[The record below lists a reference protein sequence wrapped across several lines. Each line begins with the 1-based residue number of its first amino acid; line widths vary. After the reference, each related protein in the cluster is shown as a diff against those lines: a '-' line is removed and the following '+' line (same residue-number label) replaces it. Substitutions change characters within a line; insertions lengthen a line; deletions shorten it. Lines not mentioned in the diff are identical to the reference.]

1 MDDKYIK
8 EHSVIERYLTGQLTK
23 EELDEFSFLLMKD
36 KNLQKEVQVNRQLFK
51 TLWAQQSDER
61 QQAVKKPLNWKFLL
75 VLGGIILVF
84 GCLLYLIGDKS
95 SKAPSTNTIPSE
107 QPTLTPPDATDT
119 IEQKHHSIDIEKEKI
134 SPSAPKS
141 NNEATPTDE
150 QASSQPLAA
159 NFEPNPMLENYIGQ
173 LRGGE
178 LVISKP
184 PQSNLIISKNGKSTF
199 QLEGTYN
206 NKTTEE
212 LMLYFFSNKKED
224 YEQFQPLL
232 TTNLKLEQLDDV
244 LLIKWEQEL
253 DWPEGL
259 YYYQIEG
266 ADSGLLYVG
275 KFEIR

>member
-36 KNLQKEVQVNRQLFK
+36 KNLLKEVQVNRQLFK

-84 GCLLYLIGDKS
+84 GCLLYFIGDKS

-119 IEQKHHSIDIEKEKI
+119 IEQKNHSIDIEKEKI

-266 ADSGLLYVG
+266 ADSGLLYAG